1 MANKVI
7 LIKLPKLR
15 KRIKNYLCLWGIFMK
30 ALIVYGTRYG
40 TASEIAEEIG
50 KVMGE
55 EGIEVN
61 VVDAHGLKDYDV
73 SPYVMVIVGSGI
85 KMGKWTKDSLNFIKK
100 NKSVLAD
107 KMVALFV
114 SCGAANEEKSV
125 KMGLDKYLKKVAEE
139 NLIDK
144 PVDMGLFGSV
154 YDPDA
159 KHGLMYKMTV
169 GFIRKD
175 LEKKGMDTSK
185 RIDLRN
191 WDEIH
196 AWARGL
202 ADMMK

>member
-1 MANKVI
+1 
-7 LIKLPKLR
+7 
-15 KRIKNYLCLWGIFMK
+15 MK

-40 TASEIAEEIG
+40 SASEIAEEIG
-50 KVMGE
+50 KVMVE

-61 VVDAHGLKDYDV
+61 VVDAHGFKDYDV
-73 SPYVMVIVGSGI
+73 SSFDMVIIGSGI
-85 KMGKWTKDSLNFIKK
+85 KMGKWTKNSLNFLKN
-100 NKSVLAD
+100 NKSALAD

-125 KMGLDKYLKKVAEE
+125 EMGWDKYLRKVAQE
-139 NLIDK
+139 NLIGE

-154 YDPDA
+154 YDPNA

-191 WDEIH
+191 WEEIH

-202 ADMMK
+202 ADMIK